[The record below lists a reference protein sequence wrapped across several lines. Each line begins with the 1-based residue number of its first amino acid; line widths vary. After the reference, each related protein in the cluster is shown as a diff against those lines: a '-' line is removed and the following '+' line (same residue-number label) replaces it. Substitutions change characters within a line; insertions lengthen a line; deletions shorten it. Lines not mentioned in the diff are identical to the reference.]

1 MKKILILVAIL
12 AVPGFLY
19 YLLTVGGKNRYKPL
33 PFYGPKQL
41 SGTFHKVHGKEIPDT
56 LYHTVPDFNLTD
68 QDGKPVS
75 FKTIGDKIIV
85 FSFFYTN
92 CTDGCHVTNGYLDS
106 MAQFYAKNKLV
117 AFVTVTVDPKRDTP
131 ETLKQYAAKFK
142 LPTSKWM
149 YLTGDTTAIAALAS
163 KGLLV
168 DALQNGDNDFI
179 YSKKLILVDPER
191 RIRGYYNSTDV
202 KDVERLVDE
211 MKVQIA
217 EELRKIKAPDL

>member
-41 SGTFHKVHGKEIPDT
+41 SGTFHKFHGKEIPDT
-56 LYHTVPDFNLTD
+56 LYHTIPDFNLTD
-68 QDGKPVS
+68 QDGKPAS
-75 FKTIGDKIIV
+75 FKTIGNKITV
-85 FSFFYTN
+85 FSFFYTH
-92 CTDGCHVTNGYLDS
+92 CTDGCDVSNGYLDS
-106 MAQFYAKNKLV
+106 LAKFYAKNKLITF
-117 AFVTVTVDPKRDTP
+117 ASITVDPQRDKP
-131 ETLKQYAAKFK
+131 EALKQYAAKFN
-142 LPTSKWM
+142 LPSSKWLF
-149 YLTGDTTAIAALAS
+149 LTGDTSAISALAS

-168 DALQNGDNDFI
+168 DALQNGSNDFI
-179 YSKKLILVDPER
+179 YSKKLILVDPEH
-191 RIRGYYNSTDV
+191 RIRGYYNGTDV
-202 KDVERLVDE
+202 KEVERLNDE